1 MKRLMRLQMKFSPL
15 VLLIGAFALLVG
27 SSCYEKDQAENL
39 LPSLT
44 GRKVLMTYGGWAG
57 HDPKVITDT
66 IADWLRAEGA
76 HVIISDDLE
85 VYTNDSLMSSI
96 NLIIQ
101 NVTMGSISRLQS
113 EGLIAAIKRGAGLAG
128 CHGGIGDSFRDN
140 PDYQFV
146 VGGQWVAHPGGEVDF
161 TVHITNDKDPIC
173 AGISDFEIHTEQY
186 YMHID
191 PNIKV
196 LATTTYS
203 GEHGD
208 WFAGA
213 VMPVVWKKYYG
224 EGRVFY
230 TSLGHARHDFDV
242 PEAWEILTRGIRWAS
257 GSRYEPKEDWVE
269 AVYPKGR
276 N

>member
-1 MKRLMRLQMKFSPL
+1 MKSFSI
-15 VLLIGAFALLVG
+15 VLLIGVFGFFVAA
-27 SSCYEKDQAENL
+27 SCYPEQMVGES
-39 LPSLT
+39 LPSLE

-66 IADWLRAEGA
+66 IADWLREEGA
-76 HVIISDDLE
+76 EVIISDDLE
-85 VYTNDSLMSSI
+85 VYADDSLMSSI
-96 NLIIQ
+96 DLVIQ
-101 NVTMGSISRLQS
+101 NVTMGSMSRLQT
-113 EGLIAAIKRGAGLAG
+113 EGLLKALKRGVGLAG

-140 PDYQFV
+140 PAYQFA

-161 TVHITNDKDPIC
+161 KVNITSDKDPIC
-173 AGISDFEIHTEQY
+173 AGIKDFDIHTEQY
-186 YMHID
+186 YMHVD
-191 PNIKV
+191 PNINV
-196 LATTTYS
+196 LATSTYA

-242 PEAWEILTRGIRWAS
+242 PEAWEMLTRGIRWAS
-257 GSRYEPKEDWVE
+257 GSRYEEKEDWVN
-269 AVYPKGR
+269 AVYPKGKDY
-276 N
+276 

>member
-1 MKRLMRLQMKFSPL
+1 MNKFSQKL
-15 VLLIGAFALLVG
+15 LLFLLSLAGGLLIYVG
-27 SSCYEKDQAENL
+27 CVEPQERQTSLPEVKD
-39 LPSLT
+39 
-44 GRKVLMTYGGWAG
+44 RIVLMTYGGWAG

-66 IADWLRAEGA
+66 IADWLREHGA
-76 HVIISDDLE
+76 QVIISDDLE
-85 VYTNDSLMSSI
+85 VYTDDSLMATVD
-96 NLIIQ
+96 LIIQ
-101 NVTMGSISRLQS
+101 NITMGSLTRLQS
-113 EGLIAAIKRGAGLAG
+113 EGLLAAIKNGAGIAG

-146 VGGQWVAHPGGEVDF
+146 IGGQWVAHPGGEIDF
-161 TVHITNDKDPIC
+161 EVNITNDSDPVC
-173 AGISDFEIHTEQY
+173 AGIEDFKIHTEQY

-191 PNIKV
+191 PNVKV

-224 EGRVFY
+224 KGRVFY
-230 TSLGHARHDFDV
+230 TSLGHARHDFDI

-257 GSRYEPKEDWVE
+257 ASKYGQQENWVE
-269 AVYPKGR
+269 AVYKR
-276 N
+276 D